1 MFNKENILCFE
12 VVVDCCLFVY
22 LPFYWSSADQLALP
36 THVQTWGGKLSGEGR
51 EGRRGEEG
59 RRREREWG
67 EGEGRGEERVRGGS
81 MLDWCLPSRLRGSA
95 PSSNKR

>member
-1 MFNKENILCFE
+1 MRLRKYSF
-12 VVVDCCLFVY
+12 

-59 RRREREWG
+59 RRREREGG
-67 EGEGRGEERVRGGS
+67 EKIQTSEKIEQLYS
-81 MLDWCLPSRLRGSA
+81 IM
-95 PSSNKR
+95 